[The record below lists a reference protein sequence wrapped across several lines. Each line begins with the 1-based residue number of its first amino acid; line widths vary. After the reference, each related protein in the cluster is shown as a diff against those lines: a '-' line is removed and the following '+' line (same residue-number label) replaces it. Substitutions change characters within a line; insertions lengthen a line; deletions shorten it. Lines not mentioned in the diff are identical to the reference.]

1 MPARKRNILILFVVL
16 LVSGWIYLLS
26 SFFTAFSK
34 NALSAFAPDEIT
46 ISNSEIVSS
55 RGFINP
61 VTIEKLKVDSIGEDQ
76 RPVKYEIEY
85 LATCA
90 IKQTD
95 GKPPV
100 PLKKI
105 ELVKPGRYYWSEE
118 KVSIPITHI
127 ELSRKR
133 MDSIQGIIW
142 STGNQHFDICPIKF
156 ESGNWYFVTFLDP
169 QIVGAYIF
177 IGKNGKLQQFMTYS
191 GVSPI

>member
-1 MPARKRNILILFVVL
+1 MPARQRNILIFFVL
-16 LVSGWIYLLS
+16 LLVGGGVYLISNL
-26 SFFTAFSK
+26 FTTFSK
-34 NALSAFAPDEIT
+34 KALSAFAPDEIT
-46 ISNSEIVSS
+46 IFESEIVSS

-61 VTIEKLKVDSIGEDQ
+61 VTIEKLKVDSIGKDQ
-76 RPVKYEIEY
+76 RPVKYVIEY
-85 LATCA
+85 LVTCA
-90 IKQTD
+90 IKQRD
-95 GKPPV
+95 GEPPV

-105 ELVKPGRYYWSEE
+105 ELGKPGRYYWSEE

-127 ELSRKR
+127 ELARKR

-142 STGNQHFDICPIKF
+142 STGTQYFDICPIKF

-177 IGKNGKLQQFMTYS
+177 IGKNGKLQQYMTYS